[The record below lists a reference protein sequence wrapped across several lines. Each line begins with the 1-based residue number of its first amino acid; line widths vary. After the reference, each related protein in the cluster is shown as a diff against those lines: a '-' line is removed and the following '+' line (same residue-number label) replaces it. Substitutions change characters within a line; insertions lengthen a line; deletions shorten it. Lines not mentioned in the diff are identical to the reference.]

1 MWRKIAQI
9 SVVLAIA
16 VVPATATAAQL
27 RFGIDP

>member
-16 VVPATATAAQL
+16 VVPATAAQL